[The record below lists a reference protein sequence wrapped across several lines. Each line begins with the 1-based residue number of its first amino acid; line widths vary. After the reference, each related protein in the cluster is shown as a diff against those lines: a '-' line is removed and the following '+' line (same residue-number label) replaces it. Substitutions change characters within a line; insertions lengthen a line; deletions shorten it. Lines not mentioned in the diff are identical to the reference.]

1 MCAVSLSVDVIN
13 VVSNNIIEENFIDD
27 DEIIDHK
34 QAVLGRF
41 GGSKKGSKKGDFP
54 KMAI

>member
-54 KMAI
+54 KMTI